1 MEADLARNQYSFE
14 KRRRE
19 IAKKKK
25 KEEKRQRKLEKKNAA
40 AGEGAETLG
49 SEGEMLPPETESET
63 VRSAVEGEVPPPAAQ

>member
-25 KEEKRQRKLEKKNAA
+25 KEEKRQRKLEKKGAA
-40 AGEGAETLG
+40 AGEGAETPG
-49 SEGEMLPPETESET
+49 PEAEMMPREAESEMS
-63 VRSAVEGEVPPPAAQ
+63 RPPVEGEVPPPAAQ